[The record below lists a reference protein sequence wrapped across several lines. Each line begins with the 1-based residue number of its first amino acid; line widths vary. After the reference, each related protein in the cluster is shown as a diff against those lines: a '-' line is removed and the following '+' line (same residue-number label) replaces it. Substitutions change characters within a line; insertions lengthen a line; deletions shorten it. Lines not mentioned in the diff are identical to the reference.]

1 MVSLGEMRLVLIRHA
16 EPAWIH
22 RGRMVGNPA
31 LTDLGRRQEL
41 QLAARSWLHVDELW
55 VSELRRARE
64 TAAPLAEA
72 LGLKPRVLEWM
83 NEIGD
88 PVEWDGMLQSQ
99 VDARISE
106 FRSLPTIDK
115 LWRGEPYPSF
125 QKRVTEGLVGTLGE
139 YGAEMME
146 PPQPRLWKVGS
157 RKSIVLVAHGGTN
170 GVLHE
175 ILLGCGPTPIAWHK
189 FRSLHTAVSVLETY
203 QVADSWMFSLKSFGD
218 VTHLSP
224 EQVTG

>member
-1 MVSLGEMRLVLIRHA
+1 
-16 EPAWIH
+16 
-22 RGRMVGNPA
+22 MVGNPS
-31 LTDLGRRQEL
+31 LTELGRRQSA
-41 QLAARSWLHVDELW
+41 QLAERSWSGIDELW

-72 LGLKPRVLEWM
+72 LGLEPRVFRWM

-88 PVEWDGMLQSQ
+88 PVEWDGMSQSQ
-99 VDARISE
+99 VDARIAE
-106 FRSLPTIDK
+106 FYNHPTIDR
-115 LWRGEPYPSF
+115 LWDGVRRGESYRSF
-125 QKRVTEGLVGTLGE
+125 QRRVTDGLLRALDRYGT
-139 YGAEMME
+139 EMTA
-146 PPQPRLWKVGS
+146 PSQPRLWKVGS

-170 GVLHE
+170 GVIYE
-175 ILLGCGPTPIAWHK
+175 NLLGCGATPIAWHK

-203 QVADSWMFSLKSFGD
+203 PLADSWMFSLRSFGD